1 MTDIQTP
8 NSVCLDSK
16 KYGLEAKDFA
26 DWLKSKDA
34 DFFVVIAYGKIMPI
48 EILEMSHFG
57 PINVHG
63 SILPKYRGASPLQSA
78 FLE

>member
-1 MTDIQTP
+1 
-8 NSVCLDSK
+8 
-16 KYGLEAKDFA
+16 LE
-26 DWLKSKDA
+26 SKDA
-34 DFFVVIAYGKIMPI
+34 DFLVVIAYGKIMPK
-48 EILEMSHFG
+48 EILKKSHFG